1 MANDV
6 LTRGK
11 SYLRIPRNDTPARAG
26 YIPPRTSAPTRNA
39 MTTKRLKFLAR
50 PSRGAVSEYPII
62 AMQRALESAG
72 VPAVY
77 NARSR
82 PIKLFARAL
91 ARAGLMRRI
100 ADLSDTA
107 YFVPIM
113 LLSEARLF
121 PKCYFAETIVYAF
134 DCWPALY
141 GRWENFFRRHRMRLA
156 FFSARQ
162 SAEHFQKA
170 LPAME
175 SIWLPE
181 AVEASTYDG
190 HKPIEN
196 RSIDVLELGRR
207 SDAYHDKIVAPLAN
221 SGRVHRFQ
229 SAPGEIIF
237 PTAEALVAGFGD
249 AKISICFPSSMTHP
263 QRSGHVETA
272 THRYFES
279 FASGCI
285 IIGHA
290 PKELVD
296 LFGYNPVIEADMND
310 AIGQL
315 DSILSNPAAHADL
328 IARNRQRLMEVGTW
342 DARVTTLLELLAA
355 RGYTV

>member
-1 MANDV
+1 M
-6 LTRGK
+6 TR
-11 SYLRIPRNDTPARAG
+11 
-26 YIPPRTSAPTRNA
+26 
-39 MTTKRLKFLAR
+39 KRLKFLAR
-50 PSRGAVSEYPII
+50 SARGIPGEYPILS
-62 AMQRALESAG
+62 MQRALEAAG

-82 PIKLFARAL
+82 PVKLFARAL

-100 ADLSDTA
+100 ADLSATA

-141 GRWENFFRRHRMRLA
+141 GRWERFFRRHRMRIA

-162 SAEHFQKA
+162 SAEYFQKA
-170 LPAME
+170 LPEME

-181 AVEASTYDG
+181 AVEATAYDG
-190 HKPIEN
+190 HKPLEQ
-196 RSIDVLELGRR
+196 RTIDVLELGRR
-207 SDAYHDKIVAPLAN
+207 SDAYHNRIVAPLAKA
-221 SGRVHRFQ
+221 GRVHRFQ
-229 SAPGEIIF
+229 SAPGQIIF
-237 PTAEALVAGFGD
+237 PTPDALRAGFGD
-249 AKISICFPSSMTHP
+249 AKISVCFPSSMTHP
-263 QRSGHVETA
+263 QRSGDVETV

-285 IIGHA
+285 TLGHA
-290 PKELVD
+290 PRELCD
-296 LFGYNPVIEADMND
+296 LFGFNPVIEADMND
-310 AIGQL
+310 PAGQIE
-315 DSILSNPAAHADL
+315 SILSEPGAHAL
-328 IARNRQRLMEVGTW
+328 VERNRQRLAEVGTW

-355 RGYTV
+355 RGYAV